1 MSRKT
6 IIILIVIAAIF
17 VIVAFSTTKKEP
29 SIEKAYISDNNN
41 LSEKELG
48 EIDSKNKLYDTKS
61 NIYLIIFVKNLTKEN
76 ELKIT
81 WKKIDN
87 STEKIVQEN
96 LLKPENDGSG
106 KIIISLIR
114 KNQVYTPGTY
124 KVGILLNGLKETD
137 VEFKI
142 K

>member
-17 VIVAFSTTKKEP
+17 VIVAFATTKKEP

-61 NIYLIIFVKNLTKEN
+61 NIYLIIFAKNFIKEN

-114 KNQVYTPGTY
+114 KNQVYIPGTY
-124 KVGILLNGLKETD
+124 KVEILLNGLKETD
-137 VEFKI
+137 AEFKI

>member
-6 IIILIVIAAIF
+6 IIILTVIAAIF
-17 VIVAFSTTKKEP
+17 VIVAFTTTKKEP

-114 KNQVYTPGTY
+114 KNQAYIPGTY
-124 KVGILLNGLKETD
+124 KVETLLNGFKKAD
-137 VEFKI
+137 SEFKI

>member
-6 IIILIVIAAIF
+6 IIILIVIAAIL
-17 VIVAFSTTKKEP
+17 VIVAFATTKKEP
-29 SIEKAYISDNNN
+29 STEKAYISDNNN

-48 EIDSKNKLYDTKS
+48 EIESKNKLFDTKS

-76 ELKIT
+76 ELKIN

-87 STEKIVQEN
+87 GTEKIVQEN

-114 KNQVYTPGTY
+114 KNQVNMPGTY
-124 KVGILLNGLKETD
+124 KAEILLDGQKEAS

>member
-17 VIVAFSTTKKEP
+17 VIVAFTTTKKEP

-76 ELKIT
+76 EIKIT

-114 KNQVYTPGTY
+114 KNQVYMPGIY
-124 KVGILLNGLKETD
+124 KVEILLNGFKKAGS
-137 VEFKI
+137 EFKI

>member
-17 VIVAFSTTKKEP
+17 VIIAFTTTKKEP
-29 SIEKAYISDNNN
+29 SIEEAYINDNNN

-61 NIYLIIFVKNLTKEN
+61 NIYLIVFVKNLTKEN

-87 STEKIVQEN
+87 GMEKIIQEN

-124 KVGILLNGLKETD
+124 RVGILLNGLKETD